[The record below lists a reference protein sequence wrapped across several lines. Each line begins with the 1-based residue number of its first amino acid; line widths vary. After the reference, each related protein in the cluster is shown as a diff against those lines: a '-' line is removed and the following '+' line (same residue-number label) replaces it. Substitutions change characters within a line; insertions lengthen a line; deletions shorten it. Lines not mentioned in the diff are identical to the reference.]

1 MLCYSAT
8 VLPSL
13 TSTMFQLQ
21 NGACQKGPDQRR
33 QRQLNLDAKNIKE
46 RLKIWR
52 MCQAIERKA
61 MERDCLRDIMSIEFV

>member
-46 RLKIWR
+46 RLKI
-52 MCQAIERKA
+52 
-61 MERDCLRDIMSIEFV
+61 